1 VIVRRPVIWRR
12 GAAACALAVLLAG
25 GAARADD
32 VGLVV
37 VAAGGA
43 PAPVSEVT
51 AAMVEGGVAAGHA
64 VVRDAAG
71 VAARAQAAG
80 AVPRAALERFRR
92 VRDLVDEGWRA
103 YLQVAGDFAAARLG
117 RARGDAEALLGL
129 DGGVELYA
137 DVALRLGA
145 VLDHLGRRAESA
157 DVLRLAG
164 WLDPGRAV
172 TTAEFSPD
180 VVAAFDAARARTPA
194 PVTVRVLVPGT
205 AAMIEIDGRSAGPA
219 PLTVE
224 LAAGQHVAVARAA
237 GHLARG
243 VAFAAVAGGE
253 VVIGLEA
260 DPAAVALRGGVAAG
274 AGEAAAGR
282 AIEAVERFADAD
294 AVVLAAAVWRQGEPA
309 LLGQWCAG
317 GRCTAVVEVGYGA
330 APGGLAAAAGALWR
344 ELAAVAAERRYPPTL
359 PSDPRLGRG
368 VGPSRLAGARC
379 RWCRSPWLWAG
390 LGAAA
395 VAVGAGVAVLASGD
409 DGTIVAVDPDDFRSL
424 AAP

>member
-1 VIVRRPVIWRR
+1 V
-12 GAAACALAVLLAG
+12 ALLLAG

-51 AAMVEGGVAAGHA
+51 AAMVQGGGAAGHA
-64 VVRDAAG
+64 VVGDAAA

-117 RARGDAEALLGL
+117 RARGDAEELLAL
-129 DGGVELYA
+129 DGGVALYA

-145 VLDHLGRRAESA
+145 VLDHLGRRAEGA
-157 DVLRLAG
+157 EVLRLAG

-194 PVTVRVLVPGT
+194 AVTVRVVVTG
-205 AAMIEIDGRSAGPA
+205 AAAAQLEIDGRSAGTA

-237 GHLARG
+237 GHRARG

-253 VVIGLEA
+253 VAIGLEA
-260 DPAAVALRGGVAAG
+260 DPAAVALRDGVAAG
-274 AGEAAAGR
+274 TGEAAAGR
-282 AIEAVERFADAD
+282 AIEAVERYAEVD

-344 ELAAVAAERRYPPTL
+344 ELAAVAAERRSPPTL

-368 VGPSRLAGARC
+368 AGPARVAGAGC